1 MKHNA
6 LYIQSGGPTAVINA
20 SACGVIRACRE
31 NYPAI
36 DTLYASLHGVHGL
49 LADQLV
55 DLKDFD
61 EPKLDLLG
69 HTPGMAFGSCRYE
82 VNEEPGSDDYRQICR
97 TLREHEVR
105 YIFLNGGNG
114 SARAGS
120 RLAAALEKNQLDC
133 NLIVIP
139 KTVDNDVYGVDHAP
153 GYPSAARHVALTVAE
168 LTRDLA
174 TFDTDLIMIVEVMGR
189 NTGFLAAASLA
200 AGSVGRAPDLIYV
213 PETTFDCEQFIEDV
227 RDTMKKQGK
236 CLVVV
241 SEGIKSRE
249 GKYLFEDFSL
259 NADGDPSRNMGGVAY
274 ALGQLLRNR
283 FSCKIRCIDLSLM
296 QRCSAH
302 TASELDRSE
311 AEQLGRSAVE
321 VALSGQTEQLVTLRR
336 VGEKPYRTE
345 LQLLRIADMTME
357 DKVLS
362 REYIVRGGISPAFL
376 EYLMPIIGPLPAYMP
391 PLPQM
396 N

>member
-20 SACGVIRACRE
+20 SACGVIRACRAH
-31 NYPAI
+31 YPAI
-36 DTLYASLHGVHGL
+36 DTLYASLHGVRGL
-49 LADQLV
+49 LTDQLI

-61 EPKLDLLG
+61 ESKLDLLG

-82 VNEEPGSDDYRQICR
+82 VNEEPDSDDYQHICK

-114 SARAGS
+114 SARAGF
-120 RLAAALEKNQLDC
+120 RLAAALEKYQLDC
-133 NLIVIP
+133 SLIVIP

-213 PETTFDCEQFIEDV
+213 PETTFDRDQFVEDV
-227 RDTMKKQGK
+227 QTTMKKQGK

-241 SEGIKSRE
+241 SEGIKDRD

-259 NADGDPSRNMGGVAY
+259 NAEGDPSRNMGGVAY
-274 ALGQLLRNR
+274 ALGQMLRNH

-302 TASELDRSE
+302 TASELDRRE

-321 VALSGQTEQLVTLRR
+321 VALSGQTAQLVTLRR
-336 VGEKPYRTE
+336 VGDEPYSTE

-357 DKVLS
+357 DKVLP
-362 REYIVRGGISPAFL
+362 REYIVRGGITPAFL
-376 EYLMPIIGPLPAYMP
+376 DYLMPIIGPLPAYMP
-391 PLPQM
+391 PLL
-396 N
+396 